1 MKCNQI
7 ISSIPI
13 QLSNE
18 EKQVMERIGNA
29 EFAFSLS
36 EREKQ
41 VTNNLIRKS
50 LLKKVKHK
58 DSIMVVPSEFDFK

>member
-36 EREKQ
+36 EREKPGYS
-41 VTNNLIRKS
+41 NLC
-50 LLKKVKHK
+50 
-58 DSIMVVPSEFDFK
+58 